1 MDLQYNPILDLTSLL
16 QNYPNPF
23 NPEIWIPFQLS
34 QDAEVVIIIY
44 DVSGQQVR
52 TLPIG
57 FKPADIYSSAERA
70 IYWDG
75 RNANGESVSS
85 GVSDPQDG
93 NPEVFTDF
101 TAQN

>member
-1 MDLQYNPILDLTSLL
+1 MVDLQYNPILDLTSLL

-34 QDAEVVIIIY
+34 QDAEVVISIY

-85 GVSDPQDG
+85 GVY
-93 NPEVFTDF
+93 FYRL
-101 TAQN
+101 